1 MANKR
6 ANGEGSIGKYKDGWR
21 SRIMI
26 GYNEDGKPIRKEFY
40 GKTQK
45 EVKEKLEQFKK
56 QYLMDHIQINDKTTV
71 EEWFY
76 TYIFEYKQ
84 NKNHDHP

>member
-1 MANKR
+1 MATKR

-26 GYNEDGKPIRKEFY
+26 GYNEDGKPLRKEFY

-45 EVKEKLEQFKK
+45 EVKDNL
-56 QYLMDHIQINDKTTV
+56 
-71 EEWFY
+71 
-76 TYIFEYKQ
+76 
-84 NKNHDHP
+84 

>member
-1 MANKR
+1 MATKR

-26 GYNEDGKPIRKEFY
+26 GYNEDGKPLRKEFY

-45 EVKEKLEQFKK
+45 EVKDPSHLKDMKASIVIILKI
-56 QYLMDHIQINDKTTV
+56 LI
-71 EEWFY
+71 
-76 TYIFEYKQ
+76 
-84 NKNHDHP
+84 